1 MPTLRKHSKQKKSN
15 VNVQPGL
22 LIQLMMQ
29 SEPDFFSNK
38 LELMPVAITRYPV
51 EDVLTDFSE

>member
-1 MPTLRKHSKQKKSN
+1 MPTLRKHFKQKKSN

-22 LIQLMMQ
+22 LVQLMME
-29 SEPDFFSNK
+29 SEPDFFSTK
-38 LELMPVAITRYPV
+38 LELMPVTITRYPT